1 MDLGYSLTL
10 LVGFLAV
17 VLLLEGA
24 YLLWSNYRSPEVMQL
39 ERRLQALSAG
49 SHGGA
54 EAISLL
60 KRRSLEGASAF
71 ERILASL
78 PRISTLDRLIEQS
91 GTTMTLPRLAVMMLL
106 TALSVFLVALVFKV
120 PFAFALAAGAGVAL
134 VPPLYL
140 MAMRDRRLRQLDAQ
154 LPDAVDLIAR
164 ALRAG
169 HAFPSALQMAGEE
182 LPAPIGEEF
191 RIAFEEINY
200 GISMNDALLNLAT
213 RVPSDDLRFFVIAVL
228 LQRETGGN
236 LAEILD
242 NISTLIRERFKLMG
256 TVRVLSAEGKLSA
269 WILTLL
275 PFGTALMINIVN
287 PGFMSVLW
295 KDPAG
300 LRLVAV
306 AAALMVLGI
315 LWMRKIIRIRV

>member
-1 MDLGYSLTL
+1 MDIAFALSL

-24 YLLWSNYRSPEVMQL
+24 FLLWSDFRSPEVMRL

-49 SHGGA
+49 SHGGSA
-54 EAISLL
+54 ASLMK
-60 KRRSLEGASAF
+60 KRSMDGASAF
-71 ERILASL
+71 ERLLVRL
-78 PRISTLDRLIEQS
+78 PRISTLDRLVEQS
-91 GTTMTLPRLAVMMLL
+91 GTTMTLPRLVLMMLL
-106 TALSVFLVALVFKV
+106 SGVSVFLVGLVFKV
-120 PFAFALAAGAGVAL
+120 PTLIALFAGVGVAT
-134 VPPLYL
+134 VPPLFL
-140 MAMRDRRLRQLDAQ
+140 LLARDRRLQKLDAQ
-154 LPDAVDLIAR
+154 LPEAVDLIAR

-182 LPAPIGEEF
+182 LPLPIADEF
-191 RIAFEEINY
+191 RITFDETNY
-200 GISMNDALLNLAT
+200 GVPMGDALMNLAT

-236 LAEILD
+236 LAEILN
-242 NISTLIRERFKLMG
+242 NIATLIRERFKLMG

-275 PFGTALMINIVN
+275 PFGAAFMISIIN

-295 KDPAG
+295 TDPSGFKLASGAG
-300 LRLVAV
+300 V
-306 AAALMVLGI
+306 LMVLGI
-315 LWMRKIIRIRV
+315 FWMWRIIKIRV

>member
-1 MDLGYSLTL
+1 MDFGFALTL

-24 YLLWSNYRSPEVMQL
+24 FLLWNNYRGPDVMQL

-49 SHGGA
+49 GHGVA
-54 EAISLL
+54 AASLL
-60 KRRSLEGASAF
+60 KKRSLEGTTLF
-71 ERILASL
+71 ERILIRL
-78 PRISTLDRLIEQS
+78 PRISALDRIAAQS
-91 GTTMTLPRLAVMMLL
+91 GTTLTLPRLVAMI
-106 TALSVFLVALVFKV
+106 ALVGASVFLVALVFRL
-120 PFAFALAAGAGVAL
+120 PFLVAL
-134 VPPLYL
+134 IAGIAMATVPVFYL
-140 MAMRDRRLRQLDAQ
+140 IIVRARRMNKLDQQ
-154 LPDAVDLIAR
+154 LPDAVDLISR

-182 LPAPIGEEF
+182 LPLPIGEEF

-200 GISMNDALLNLAT
+200 GVAMEDALLNLAT
-213 RVPSDDLRFFVIAVL
+213 RVPSDDLRFFVIAVV

-242 NISTLIRERFKLMG
+242 NISRLIRERFKLMG

-275 PFGTALMINIVN
+275 PFGAALVINILN

-295 KDPAG
+295 SDPGG
-300 LRLVAV
+300 LRLVAATAV
-306 AAALMVLGI
+306 LMVLGI
-315 LWMRKIIRIRV
+315 FWMWRIVQIRV

>member
-10 LVGFLAV
+10 LLGFLAV
-17 VLLLEGA
+17 VLLLEGG
-24 YLLWSNYRSPEVMQL
+24 YLLWNDYRGPEVMKM

-49 SHGGA
+49 GHGL
-54 EAISLL
+54 EAVSLL
-60 KRRSLEGASAF
+60 KKRSRDEASMLERF
-71 ERILASL
+71 LASL
-78 PRISTLDRLIEQS
+78 PRISTLDRLVEQS
-91 GTTMTLPRLAVMMLL
+91 GTTMTLPRLATMMLL
-106 TALSVFLVALVFKV
+106 SALSVFLLALVFKL
-120 PFAFALAAGAGVAL
+120 PLLIALAAAVAVAL
-134 VPPLYL
+134 LPPTFLA
-140 MAMRDRRLRQLDAQ
+140 MARDRRLRQLDRQ

-182 LPAPIGEEF
+182 LPAPIGGEF

-200 GISMNDALLNLAT
+200 GVPINDALLNLAT

-242 NISTLIRERFKLMG
+242 NISMLIRERFKLMG
-256 TVRVLSAEGKLSA
+256 TVRVLSAEGRMSA

-275 PFGTALMINIVN
+275 PIATGLVINLVN
-287 PGFMSVLW
+287 PRFMAVLW
-295 KDPAG
+295 KDEAG
-300 LRLVAV
+300 LKLVAL
-306 AAALMVLGI
+306 AAVLMIFGI

>member
-1 MDLGYSLTL
+1 MDFGFALTL
-10 LVGFLAV
+10 LAGFLAV

-24 YLLWSNYRSPEVMQL
+24 FLLWNNFRGPEVMQL

-49 SHGGA
+49 GHGVA
-54 EAISLL
+54 AASLL
-60 KRRSLEGASAF
+60 KKRSLEGTTLF
-71 ERILASL
+71 ERILIRL
-78 PRISTLDRLIEQS
+78 PRISALDRIATQS
-91 GTTMTLPRLAVMMLL
+91 GTTLTLPRLVVMIVL
-106 TALSVFLVALVFKV
+106 AGASVFLVALVFRL
-120 PFAFALAAGAGVAL
+120 PFLVAL
-134 VPPLYL
+134 IAGIGMATVPVFYL
-140 MAMRDRRLRQLDAQ
+140 IFVRARRMNRLDQQ
-154 LPDAVDLIAR
+154 LPDAVDLISR

-182 LPAPIGEEF
+182 LPLPIGEEF

-200 GISMNDALLNLAT
+200 GVAMDDALLNLAT
-213 RVPSDDLRFFVIAVL
+213 RVPSDDLRFFVIAVV

-242 NISTLIRERFKLMG
+242 NISRLIRERFKLMG

-275 PFGTALMINIVN
+275 PFGAALVINILN

-295 KDPAG
+295 SDPGG
-300 LRLVAV
+300 LRLVGVTAV
-306 AAALMVLGI
+306 LMVLGI
-315 LWMRKIIRIRV
+315 FWMWRIVQIRV